1 MKEATQCTKCNKR
14 TSIYYRPYSGERL
27 CAECFKGSIRERV
40 ERTISRFDMFEHDSR
55 IAVGVSGGKDSLG
68 LLHILVEIEERFP
81 RSELIAVSIDEGVK
95 GYRDEAIAIANE
107 FCERLGVEH
116 CVLSFEDLFGLTMDG
131 IASEPRE
138 LTPCSYCGVLRRR
151 ALNEAALNL
160 EADRLATAHNL
171 DDMAQTALLNIL
183 RGDLNSLA
191 NIDPGGMSHSGF
203 VRRVKP
209 YCEVPERESALY
221 AYLEGFRFQ
230 ELPCPYASEAMRND
244 IRGFVNR
251 MEAKRPGTKFI
262 VYRTALRLIPNVGE
276 RDVAGQCSV
285 CGEPT
290 TGKICR
296 VCQMLEELRNP
307 LDNKGFKS

>member
-1 MKEATQCTKCNKR
+1 LKEAAQCTKCNKR

-27 CAECFKGSIRERV
+27 CAKCFKESIRERV

-68 LLHILVEIEERFP
+68 LLHILAEIEERFP

-95 GYRDEAIAIANE
+95 DYRDEAIAIANE

-131 IASEPRE
+131 IASELRE

-151 ALNEAALNL
+151 ALNEAAMNL

-171 DDMAQTALLNIL
+171 DDMAQTALLNIM
-183 RGDLNSLA
+183 RGDLNRLA
-191 NIDPGGMSHSGF
+191 NMDPGGMSHPGF

-230 ELPCPYASEAMRND
+230 ELPCPYAREAMRND
-244 IRGFVNR
+244 IRGFING

-307 LDNKGFKS
+307 LDNKGFKR